1 MNLDRTIQYMSMIR
15 IQNDHDQLEKWA
27 ESDQRKFNI
36 KVRKML
42 HLRGNQ
48 MWESTAEIKLN
59 QSEPE

>member
-1 MNLDRTIQYMSMIR
+1 MCRIGLEFRMTMISWR
-15 IQNDHDQLEKWA
+15 NRLKVI
-27 ESDQRKFNI
+27 RKNI

-42 HLRGNQ
+42 YLRRNQ